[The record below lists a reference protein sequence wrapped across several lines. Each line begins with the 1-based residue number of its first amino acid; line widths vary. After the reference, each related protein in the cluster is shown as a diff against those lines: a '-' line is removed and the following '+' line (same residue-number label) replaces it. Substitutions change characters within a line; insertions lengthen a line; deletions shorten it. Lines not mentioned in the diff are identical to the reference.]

1 MDNKV
6 SLDVKKDLISLA
18 GYDYGKEIF
27 STQIKNF
34 IDFTKDF
41 TIVIPPNIK
50 FVASS
55 FVQGL
60 FSEIVNDIGLKAVEE
75 RAHIYSE
82 NKKIKQTFMSKLG

>member
-1 MDNKV
+1 MDNMV
-6 SLDVKKDLISLA
+6 SLEVKKDLISLA

-27 STQIKNF
+27 STQIKNK
-34 IDFTKDF
+34 IDLTKDF
-41 TIVIPPNIK
+41 NIVIPANIK

-60 FSEIVNDIGLKAVEE
+60 FSEIINEIGLQATEE
-75 RAHIYSE
+75 KAHIYSE